1 MKHILTLTFALDD
14 SGADSTIGYTLDQV
28 IAVCIG
34 LHIPPEYS
42 FDLIEKAGFRLRNT
56 PEHLVYKSVL
66 QTMYMEK
73 LATIQRLLVK
83 CGFHELKLKEKFD

>member
-1 MKHILTLTFALDD
+1 M
-14 SGADSTIGYTLDQV
+14 SGTMIKRMRTSERDLTLDQV

-56 PEHLVYKSVL
+56 PEHLIYKSIL
-66 QTMYMEK
+66 QTMYMDI
-73 LATIQRLLVK
+73 TSNTY
-83 CGFHELKLKEKFD
+83 LKLMVAEKADQSEVGNR